1 MYEPVITTQWDPSRH
16 TTANADVAAA
26 VALIRV
32 PGSHGTGWLVSPTHV
47 VTNHHV
53 VAGAEASQVYVL
65 FPDDEMRVGTKI
77 DADPL
82 TDLAVVHVDSCAPR
96 LAMAID
102 VDEPIIGT
110 ELCTWGHP
118 TPYAGPSPLLISGHL
133 AGFSRY
139 QPPGGIAQ
147 RRLVLNAAINPGNS
161 GGPVMAARKTTVCGV
176 VATKALYLPP
186 HLQAA
191 IVAMHAQQGITT
203 RYPVPMPD
211 GSTRIMIEGQIV
223 AECLEHFRKMTQM
236 VLGEA
241 IVASDLVAFLDQN
254 GIPWTRA

>member
-1 MYEPVITTQWDPSRH
+1 MFEPVITTHWDPSHH
-16 TTANADVAAA
+16 TITNADLAAA
-26 VALIRV
+26 VALVRV

-65 FPDDEMRVGTKI
+65 LPDDEIRVGTKI
-77 DADPL
+77 DADL
-82 TDLAVVHVDSCAPR
+82 YTDLAVIHVESCAPR
-96 LAMAID
+96 HPMAID
-102 VDEPIIGT
+102 VDEPTIGT
-110 ELCTWGHP
+110 EVCTWGHP
-118 TPYAGPSPLLISGHL
+118 TPYAGPSPLLIFGHL
-133 AGFSRY
+133 AGFSRH
-139 QPPGGIAQ
+139 QIPGARAQ

-161 GGPVMAARKTTVCGV
+161 GGPVMAAGQAAVRGV
-176 VATKALYLPP
+176 IATKALYLPP

-191 IVAMHAQQGITT
+191 INAMHAQMGITT

-211 GSTRIMIEGQIV
+211 GTTRIMIEGQIV

-241 IVASDLVAFLDQN
+241 IMASDLVAFLDQN
-254 GIPWTRA
+254 GIPWTPA